1 MKKLV
6 VIAVGIFAA
15 ILIVLSLENNP
26 LFPAFGTFDI
36 ANRISNDYFA
46 NLELANTSNI
56 VTAIVVGYRSFDTL
70 GEITV
75 LFISAIGVGLLVNT
89 HGKTK
94 RMDLQFTPN
103 FMLKVGSR
111 IIFVLM
117 VVLSVYIILH
127 GHLTPGG
134 GFQGGAIISSGL
146 LLLYLADDAFR
157 SNLKRFKLVESLAG
171 IGLIIA
177 GILGLLLQGAFYANI
192 LPLGSFGMLLSGGII
207 PVLYVLI
214 GLKVGSEIAGMVD
227 HFLTEEVVK

>member
-1 MKKLV
+1 MKKLF

-15 ILIVLSLENNP
+15 VLIVLSLDSNP

-36 ANRISNDYFA
+36 ATRISSDYFK
-46 NLELANTSNI
+46 NLEEANISNV

-89 HGKTK
+89 HGKSK
-94 RMDLQFTPN
+94 RMDLEFTPN
-103 FMLKVGSR
+103 FMLRVGSR

-117 VVLSVYIILH
+117 VILSVYIILH

-146 LLLYLADDAFR
+146 LLLYLADDSFR
-157 SNLKRFKLVESLAG
+157 SNLKRFKLVESFAG
-171 IGLIIA
+171 IGLIFA
-177 GILGLLLQGAFYANI
+177 GILGLVLQGAFYANI